1 VKPRSGA
8 ASVERDLP
16 DEVRRRASPGPG
28 RACGAP
34 TRTRAFSALGDL
46 LELTSRERFGD
57 GREGTRCRMAA
68 RHTRREQNQLTFRRG
83 NEALRDVVE
92 SRVPEQ
98 TLVPFL
104 CECADDGCLGRVEV
118 TLDEWER
125 VVASP
130 NHFSSSASSDDA
142 RSISRDRCLR
152 SLTPVVAR
160 RLRRGRRCAPAAA
173 DRSRR

>member
-1 VKPRSGA
+1 
-8 ASVERDLP
+8 
-16 DEVRRRASPGPG
+16 
-28 RACGAP
+28 
-34 TRTRAFSALGDL
+34 
-46 LELTSRERFGD
+46 
-57 GREGTRCRMAA
+57 MAA

-130 NHFSSSASSDDA
+130 NHFLMIAGHQ
-142 RSISRDRCLR
+142 RSEREWVVDTLR
-152 SLTPVVAR
+152 EYEVAR
-160 RLRRGRRCAPAAA
+160 KPG
-173 DRSRR
+173 